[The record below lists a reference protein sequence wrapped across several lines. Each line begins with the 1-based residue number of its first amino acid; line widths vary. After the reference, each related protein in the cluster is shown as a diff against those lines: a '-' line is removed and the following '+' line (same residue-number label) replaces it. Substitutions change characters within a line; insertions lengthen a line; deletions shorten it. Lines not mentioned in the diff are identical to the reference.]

1 MGNCDITC
9 YSLCFL
15 WGAFYP
21 FKNSAGA
28 QSILDELFEEKMFL
42 NSFLSPSLQRH
53 SNKSQRQDCE
63 KKIAATE
70 KNSVLSVL
78 DAFLLAW
85 SGKQTR

>member
-63 KKIAATE
+63 KK
-70 KNSVLSVL
+70 NSCY
-78 DAFLLAW
+78 
-85 SGKQTR
+85 